1 MSKRPATPLYGPALR
16 NRLTQAIQAFSEPV
30 WDFEIIDD
38 WSWQRGGGKQ
48 SELASVITIDA
59 FCGEGQHKERYKTF
73 MDTYAIV
80 TSLLVTIVGVQVRY
94 PADSD

>member
-1 MSKRPATPLYGPALR
+1 MSTKSATGPYSPALCQ
-16 NRLTQAIQAFSEPV
+16 RLTEAIQAFSEPV
-30 WDFEIIDD
+30 WDSEITDD
-38 WSWQRGGGKQ
+38 WSWHQGAGKQ

-80 TSLLVTIVGVQVRY
+80 TSLLVTIVGVQVR
-94 PADSD
+94 